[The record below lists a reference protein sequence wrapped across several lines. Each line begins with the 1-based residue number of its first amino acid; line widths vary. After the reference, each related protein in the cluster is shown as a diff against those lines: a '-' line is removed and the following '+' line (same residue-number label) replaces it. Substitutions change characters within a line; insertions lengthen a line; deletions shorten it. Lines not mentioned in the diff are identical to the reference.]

1 MYNDNISEWRA
12 KSMAGGRGHDIM
24 NIYMNGNLRDDAEG
38 TRVGEREEFESVVQI
53 RHDDDAWRGAV
64 VVDGWTRTTVIW

>member
-1 MYNDNISEWRA
+1 
-12 KSMAGGRGHDIM
+12 M
-24 NIYMNGNLRDDAEG
+24 NVNLRDDAEG